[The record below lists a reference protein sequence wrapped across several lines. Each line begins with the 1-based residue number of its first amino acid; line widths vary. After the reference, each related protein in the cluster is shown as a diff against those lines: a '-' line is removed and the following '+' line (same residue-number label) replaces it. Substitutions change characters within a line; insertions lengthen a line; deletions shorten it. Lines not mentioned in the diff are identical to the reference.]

1 MENYFILA
9 ALLAALVILLI
20 LIFVFLR
27 KNSKRKK
34 AWKVAG
40 DEGEQQVAA
49 KLKRIGLFRGYK
61 VLNDIYLPMKEGLTQ
76 IDHIVIGHFGILV
89 VESKLFSGEV
99 YGNPSEERWLQSKN
113 GKKRTFYNP
122 IMQNQTHIR
131 CIRAL
136 LAREGIYNI
145 PIFDLVVFAGNKLDL
160 MVPRDLPVI
169 KLKKLKKELKKRDY
183 KKDRGIDV
191 KSLCEFFESQ
201 EVTDKKQIKEH
212 LKYVKSKR

>member
-1 MENYFILA
+1 MMKKSENLKKKA
-9 ALLAALVILLI
+9 
-20 LIFVFLR
+20 
-27 KNSKRKK
+27 NRKK
-34 AWKVAG
+34 ESKIAG

-61 VLNDIYLPMKEGLTQ
+61 VLNNIYLPMKEGLTQ
-76 IDHIVIGHFGILV
+76 IDHIVIGPFGILV

-99 YGNPSEERWLQSKN
+99 YGNPSEEKWLHSKN
-113 GKKRTFYNP
+113 GKKRNFYNP

-136 LAREGIYNI
+136 LAKESIYNI

-160 MVPRDLPVI
+160 MVPRDLPVV
-169 KLKKLKKELKKRDY
+169 KLKKLKKELKKKDY

-191 KSLCEFFESQ
+191 KSLCSFFETQ
-201 EVTDKKQIKEH
+201 AVTDKKQIKEH
-212 LKYVKSKR
+212 LKYVKSKH